1 MPDET
6 TTDEAD
12 MSRWA
17 KRVVDR
23 LGPNCVAGLI
33 LKRAEQLRAEGRRA
47 VVFFRMPTGWQVGV
61 DLAGERNSPR
71 KHARVN
77 PG

>member
-1 MPDET
+1 MSDKT
-6 TTDEAD
+6 TD

-33 LKRAEQLRAEGRRA
+33 LKRAEQLRAEGRRT
-47 VVFFRMPTGWQVGV
+47 VVFFRMPTGWQVEVVG
-61 DLAGERNSPR
+61 DDQ
-71 KHARVN
+71 
-77 PG
+77 